1 MTSSAHPP
9 RAIALPV
16 PFIHSR
22 CLLKAL
28 SLVLGLLAIGCGG
41 GGSGATCP
49 TNSTLT
55 YDNFGRQFFASYCD
69 RCHAAGT
76 RPTYTTLA
84 HIQADTTAIDSAAAA
99 GVGAVNTSMPETGA
113 APTEAQ
119 RRQLGEWLACGAR

>member
-1 MTSSAHPP
+1 MKQ
-9 RAIALPV
+9 
-16 PFIHSR
+16 
-22 CLLKAL
+22 LL
-28 SLVLGLLAIGCGG
+28 LVFGLLGLGCGG

-49 TNSTLT
+49 TTSTLT
-55 YDNFGRQFFASYCD
+55 YDTFGRQFFAAYCD

-84 HIQADTTAIDSAAAA
+84 QIRADSTAIDGAAAA
-99 GVGAVNTSMPETGA
+99 GASAVNTTMPESGA